1 MVPVVIIA
9 ENAAMSR
16 GLVLIVDDDRAVR
29 ESTARLLHRAGFQ
42 SQCYESGDEFLA
54 ASIPD
59 EIICILLDVRM
70 PGTDGLAVLR
80 ALGER
85 PALPP
90 VVIITGHGDI
100 PLAVE
105 AMRMG
110 ALDFIEKPY
119 APDRL
124 LETIGKA
131 TAADRAPPE
140 KIDPDA
146 RALLDQL
153 SWRQRQVLAGILCG
167 HPNKIIAFELGLS
180 VRTVESY
187 RAQLLVRL
195 QVRGT
200 AEAVRFAL
208 SAGLSPSEF
217 RDDPEAAG
225 TG

>member
-1 MVPVVIIA
+1 
-9 ENAAMSR
+9 MSR

-54 ASIPD
+54 AAIPED
-59 EIICILLDVRM
+59 VICILLDVRM

-85 PALPP
+85 PSLAP
-90 VVIITGHGDI
+90 VIIITGHGDI

-105 AMRMG
+105 AMRIG
-110 ALDFIEKPY
+110 ALDFVEKPY

-124 LETIGKA
+124 FETIDKA
-131 TAADRAPPE
+131 ASTRPE
-140 KIDPDA
+140 KARPDEIDPAA
-146 RALLDQL
+146 RALLEQL

-195 QVRGT
+195 QLRGT

-217 RDDPEAAG
+217 RADPDAAG